1 MAGRNVKPRMEAF
14 GDDSAPVHGVS
25 WPGAYWLDV
34 PPRAEGDCVWCA
46 QLWHDGARDPRGG
59 RADEPAA
66 SGDGHAPG
74 AVMPSMVNALAL
86 QVRLVMLSVAAC
98 ALVSAMLAVVLA

>member
-1 MAGRNVKPRMEAF
+1 MEAF

-46 QLWHDGARDPRGG
+46 QLWHDGGPDPRGG
-59 RADEPAA
+59 GADERAA
-66 SGDGHAPG
+66 SGDGRAAD
-74 AVMPSMVNALAL
+74 AVVPSMVSALAV

-98 ALVSAMLAVVLA
+98 AVVSAMLAVVLA